1 MKNTTRFT
9 LRLREI
15 QSAALTV
22 FAALALTACGGGGAN
37 DESPRAA
44 AAAAVEASEVQLAAQ
59 IVPSVVTMTKV
70 SFTNSEGQ
78 ALTGFMFKDTSA
90 TPKNAAVVMMHG
102 CAGVW
107 SNGVISTDAQPAIS
121 KLSHIH
127 KRWGENLA
135 RAGYVGLLV
144 DSFTSRDLKKE
155 CDNGATGLNEATK
168 RPKDALAGRQWLV
181 SNGHVAGDRIALM
194 GWSNGGSAVMAT
206 MDKSN
211 EGTVGA
217 RPFKEAFSFYPGC
230 GLISEFGGD
239 ASTPAK
245 TTWLPYAPV
254 TIHHGSIDPLY
265 TVGRCTNRVDVA
277 TTLGASA
284 ATGNAVAMMAHT
296 GARHSFDQIDLN
308 KAIASPYTASDKDA
322 QEAADASVMSRLA
335 TIFGS

>member
-1 MKNTTRFT
+1 MKTTSRIQ
-9 LRLREI
+9 LKLREI
-15 QSAALTV
+15 RSAALTV
-22 FAALALTACGGGGAN
+22 LAALALTACGGGGGGN
-37 DESPRAA
+37 DETPHVAA
-44 AAAAVEASEVQLAAQ
+44 ASEAAEVQVAAQ
-59 IVPSVVTMTKV
+59 VVPTVVTMTKV
-70 SFTNSEGQ
+70 NFTNSEGQ
-78 ALTGFMFKDTSA
+78 ALTGFMFKDASA

-107 SNGVISTDAQPAIS
+107 SNGVESTEAQPAIS

-144 DSFTSRDLKKE
+144 DSFTSRKLTKE

-181 SNGHVAGDRIALM
+181 SNGHVAGDRIALL

-211 EGTVGA
+211 DGTPGA
-217 RPFKEAFSFYPGC
+217 RPFREAFSFYPGC

-239 ASTPAK
+239 AMTLEK

-254 TIHHGSIDPLY
+254 TVHHGSTDPLY
-265 TVGRCTNRVDVA
+265 TVGRCANRINKAV
-277 TTLGASA
+277 TLGAGTAS
-284 ATGNAVAMMAHT
+284 GNAVSMVAYS
-296 GARHSFDQIDLN
+296 GARHSFDQIDIS
-308 KAIASPYTASDKDA
+308 KAVASPYTASDKDA
-322 QEAADASVMSRLA
+322 QEAADASVMARLA
-335 TIFGS
+335 VVFGN

>member
-1 MKNTTRFT
+1 MKTTTRIQ
-9 LRLREI
+9 LKLREI
-15 QSAALTV
+15 QSAALTLL
-22 FAALALTACGGGGAN
+22 AALALTACGGGGGAN

-44 AAAAVEASEVQLAAQ
+44 AAEAAEVQLAAQ
-59 IVPSVVTMTKV
+59 IVPTMVSMTKV

-107 SNGVISTDAQPAIS
+107 SNGVISTEAQPAIS

-144 DSFTSRDLKKE
+144 DSFTSRSLTNE
-155 CDNGATGLNEATK
+155 CDNGAAGLNEATK
-168 RPKDALAGRQWLV
+168 RPKDALAGREWLV
-181 SNGHVAGDRIALM
+181 SNGHVTGARVALM

-230 GLISEFGGD
+230 GLINEFGGD
-239 ASTPAK
+239 AMTAAK

-265 TVGRCTNRVDVA
+265 TVGRCSNRVDVA
-277 TTLGASA
+277 TTLGASV
-284 ATGNAVAMMAHT
+284 ATGNAVAMT
-296 GARHSFDQIDLN
+296 SYSGARHSFDQIDLG
-308 KAIASPYTASDKDA
+308 KTIASPYTSADKDA
-322 QEAADASVMSRLA
+322 QEAADASVMARLA
-335 TIFGS
+335 VVFGS